1 MADLFQWGFLTITV
15 QGSVD
20 DAGLE
25 VKQGI
30 RTFRAQLATLRHV
43 YVRRTGGGVYEE
55 MVVGL
60 EPTPGKN
67 KVLRFSANAGQ
78 PGFHAFLQAVLA
90 RRPDIDR
97 RALDEKT
104 AMKMIGAKNVEL
116 ITAAVVMLIL
126 PLILGIVLLPK
137 LIHGLDGGHEKV
149 KLAKLVKGYA
159 PSTSNLTIT
168 NAKVDTSNTLSLT
181 TVSKRNGVETGRS
194 TKFYI
199 PLVEPDADEDEPIK
213 VILETPKLAD
223 SQLAELEDSTSIK
236 GMARDVMWE
245 GLASSQRDWFVD
257 KAHRKLAK
265 DVLLVEYKAE
275 PGGELTVFLV
285 ALGVTT
291 VLMAIVGVIVVVKQR
306 KG

>member
-60 EPTPGKN
+60 EPTPGKK

-90 RRPDIDR
+90 RRPDVDR

-104 AMKMIGAKNVEL
+104 AMKMIGAANVEL
-116 ITAAVVMLIL
+116 ITAMVIFAIAVF
-126 PLILGIVLLPK
+126 GIGFALLPK
-137 LIHGLDGGHEKV
+137 LIHGLDSGHEKV
-149 KLAKLVKGYA
+149 KLAKLIKGYS

-181 TVSKRNGVETGRS
+181 TVSKRNGIETGRS
-194 TKFYI
+194 TKFFI
-199 PLVEPDADEDEPIK
+199 PLVDEDADEDEPIK

-223 SQLAELEDSTSIK
+223 SQLADLEESTSIK

-245 GLASSQRDWFVD
+245 GLGSSQRDWFVD

-275 PGGELTVFLV
+275 PGGDLTIFLV
-285 ALGVTT
+285 AVGISAVITGIIGV
-291 VLMAIVGVIVVVKQR
+291 VVVVKQR